1 MGGIRVFKARIPPMS
16 NEMQEAAD
24 RERDFWARHLPW
36 RKPVEILVWV
46 MVFGISAVANTFVTL
61 IDAERYG
68 HSLPT
73 WQPATW
79 EGSSA
84 LVSILLLPPLLWFC
98 ERWPLHADT
107 WLRRLPLYLAASV
120 AWSLLHVAGM
130 VLVRMV
136 IYAAMGDR
144 YDFDWRIGLPYE
156 YLKDIRTFASIVF
169 LAHGYR
175 WLWRRLQG
183 EARVPDAPDPGIPQS
198 PDELAGRPERFLV
211 RKLGRE
217 FLLAANDVE
226 WLQASGNYVNLRVR
240 GHDYPLRS
248 TLSAIESRLDPA
260 RFLRIHRSYI
270 VNLDQ
275 VSSIEPLDTGDS
287 RVHLKDGT
295 VLPGSRTYRGAL
307 RELGGDAWAGMA
319 QN

>member
-1 MGGIRVFKARIPPMS
+1 MT
-16 NEMQEAAD
+16 NDMQSDAS

-36 RKPVEILVWV
+36 RRPFEILLWV
-46 MVFGISAVANTFVTL
+46 AVFGSSAAANTFVTL

-68 HSLPT
+68 QALPW

-107 WLRRLPLYLAASV
+107 WLRRLPAYAAASI
-120 AWSLLHVAGM
+120 AWSLLHVVGM
-130 VLVRMV
+130 VLLRILAYGVQ
-136 IYAAMGDR
+136 GLS
-144 YDFDWRIGLPYE
+144 YDFDWAVGLPYE
-156 YLKDIRTFASIVF
+156 YIKDVRTFASIVF

-183 EARVPDAPDPGIPQS
+183 EAKLFDS
-198 PDELAGRPERFLV
+198 PDQGLPQVAEDANGRPERFLI

-217 FLLAANDVE
+217 FLIAAGDIE

-248 TLSAIESRLDPA
+248 TIGGIEARLDPE
-260 RFLRIHRSYI
+260 RFVRVHRSYI
-270 VNLDQ
+270 INMDQLD
-275 VSSIEPLDTGDS
+275 SIEPLDTGDA
-287 RVHLKDGT
+287 RLHMKDGSN
-295 VLPGSRTYRGAL
+295 LPCSRTYRGGV
-307 RELGGDAWAGMA
+307 RQRVGPDA
-319 QN
+319 